1 MSFPREAQLALVA
14 SASRSPSP
22 HNTQPARWRFAED
35 RIELHERVD
44 HRLAAGD
51 PTGRDQA
58 IALGA
63 AWEGMAIALSERG
76 FRLGAMQRL
85 TGNQGQVRGVGFAN
99 VEPGAKPD
107 PLAFAVRVR
116 RAYRGTFP
124 AADAAARSRLD
135 DLARRWASIAW
146 IREAEARARI
156 GREYDAAAAAA
167 LRDPAFAKELY
178 AWMRFSS
185 RHPDWFRDGLT
196 ADCLALSSFE
206 AWGGR
211 LAMRPGVVRVLAALG
226 LAGILVS
233 EAAKVRSATVVA
245 LLFARRSED
254 PFETGRAFYRFWLD
268 LAASGFSAVP
278 MSALADSPEHS
289 RRLVSA
295 HAAGGDMALINVFR
309 AGPLPAPPPA
319 ESARLPAEE
328 LLLA

>member
-1 MSFPREAQLALVA
+1 MSFPREAQLSLVA

-22 HNTQPARWRFAED
+22 HNTQPARWRFAGD
-35 RIELHERVD
+35 RIELHECVD
-44 HRLAAGD
+44 RRLAVGD

-85 TGNQGQVRGVGFAN
+85 AGNVGLVRGVGFAN

-107 PLAFAVRVR
+107 PLASAVRIR
-116 RAYRGTFP
+116 RAYRGPFP
-124 AADAAARSRLD
+124 TADAARLSRLD
-135 DLARRWASIAW
+135 ELARRWPSIAW
-146 IREAEARARI
+146 VHEAEARARI
-156 GREYDAAAAAA
+156 GREYDSAAAAG

-178 AWMRFSS
+178 AWMRFSP
-185 RHPDWFRDGLT
+185 RHPNWFRDGLA
-196 ADCLALSSFE
+196 ADCLALSPLE

-211 LAMRPGVVRVLAALG
+211 LAMRPGVVRALAALG
-226 LAGILVS
+226 LAGLLVS
-233 EAAKVRSATVVA
+233 EAAKVRSAAALA
-245 LLFARRSED
+245 LLLSPRSED
-254 PFETGRAFYRFWLD
+254 PFATGRAFYRFWLD

-289 RRLVSA
+289 RRLVAA
-295 HAAGGDMALINVFR
+295 HAPSKDAALINVFR
-309 AGPLPAPPPA
+309 VGPTPEPPPA

-328 LLLA
+328 ILLA